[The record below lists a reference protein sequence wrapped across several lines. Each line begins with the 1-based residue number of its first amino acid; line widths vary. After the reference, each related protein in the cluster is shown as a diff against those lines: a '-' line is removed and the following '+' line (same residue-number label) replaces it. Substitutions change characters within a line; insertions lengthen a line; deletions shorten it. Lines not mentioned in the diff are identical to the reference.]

1 MNPPA
6 PPHPHIALA
15 AALPVEQRA
24 ALLLQLRR
32 CGVRNLEV
40 MRAIET
46 VPRELFAPHRFK
58 DLAGRNMALPIGCGQ
73 TMPSPAELG
82 RRLEALAPAA
92 NHRVFE
98 VGAGSGYGSA
108 VLARLVRELVCVE
121 RFETLA
127 IEAAKRLSTLSI
139 INAIVLYGD
148 GLAPSR
154 SLGVFDRILFNI
166 AVEAAPP
173 AVLHHL
179 LAPEGVMVFGRVEPA
194 PGRKARRS
202 RLIKLVRRPNGDI
215 VESDLGLCRQS
226 AAFQGAA
233 LAL

>member
-1 MNPPA
+1 MNPA
-6 PPHPHIALA
+6 PHPHVALA
-15 AALPVEQRA
+15 AALPMEQRA

-32 CGVRNLEV
+32 CGVRDVHV

-58 DLAGRNMALPIGCGQ
+58 DLAGRNLALPIGCGQ
-73 TMPSPAELG
+73 TMPPPAELG
-82 RRLEALAPAA
+82 RRLEALGPAA
-92 NHRVFE
+92 HHRAFE

-127 IEAAKRLSTLSI
+127 IEAAKRLNTLSI
-139 INAIVLYGD
+139 LNAIVLYGD

-154 SLGVFDRILFNI
+154 SLGVFDRILFHV
-166 AVEAAPP
+166 AVEGTPS
-173 AVLHHL
+173 AVVDL
-179 LAPEGVMVFGRVEPA
+179 LGPDGVMVFGRLEPVS
-194 PGRKARRS
+194 GSRKARGS
-202 RLIKLVRRPNGDI
+202 RLIKLVRRPNGDL

-226 AAFQGAA
+226 VAVPGAA